1 MISALLLIICAYV
14 MTSIPTGYWLV
25 KALKGTDVRTF
36 GSGSTGA
43 TNVWRCAGPAAG
55 IFVFCFD
62 TLKGY
67 IPVAAAVYFDN
78 HGLAAEWS
86 FAYPHLIP
94 SIVAAAA
101 LVGHSRSIF
110 LKFQGGKSAA
120 TGLGTLLAL
129 SPLGGLCTFITWMLI
144 VKTSG
149 YISLASILGVGSCPF
164 WFYLFGAPWAAI
176 GYCVFGFI
184 YVTYRH
190 KANIERMLKG
200 TEPKVGEKKKPPSSD
215 PSPADPSTLGTSFSA
230 GTTSSLLEAKVI
242 TDTTS
247 NTTEST

>member
-1 MISALLLIICAYV
+1 VISALLLISFGYV
-14 MTSIPTGYWLV
+14 MGSIPTGFWLV
-25 KALKGTDVRTF
+25 KLAKGIDVRKF

-43 TNVWRCAGPAAG
+43 TNVWRAAGPAAG
-55 IFVFCFD
+55 IFVFFFD
-62 TLKGY
+62 TIKGF

-78 HGLAAEWS
+78 NGLAKDWD
-86 FAYPHLIP
+86 FVYPHLIP

-129 SPLGGLCTFITWMLI
+129 SPLGGLCTFITWGL
-144 VKTSG
+144 VVGLSR

-164 WFYLFGAPWAAI
+164 WFYAFGAPWAAI

-184 YVTYRH
+184 YVTARH
-190 KANIERMLKG
+190 KANIKRMFEG
-200 TEPKVGEKKKPPSSD
+200 TEPKVGEKKKTQISEAIIP
-215 PSPADPSTLGTSFSA
+215 
-230 GTTSSLLEAKVI
+230 GTTDA
-242 TDTTS
+242 T
-247 NTTEST
+247 

>member
-1 MISALLLIICAYV
+1 MVSALLLIICAYV
-14 MTSIPTGYWLV
+14 AGSIPTGYWLV
-25 KALKGTDVRTF
+25 KVAKGVDVRTL

-43 TNVWRCAGPAAG
+43 TNVWRAAGPAAG
-55 IFVFCFD
+55 VFTFFFD
-62 TLKGY
+62 TAKGY
-67 IPVAAAVYFDN
+67 IPVALSVYLDTHGFDK
-78 HGLAAEWS
+78 EWS

-129 SPLGGLCTFITWMLI
+129 SPLGGLCTFITWMAI
-144 VKTSG
+144 VKLSG

-164 WFYLFGAPWAAI
+164 WFYVFGAPWAAV

-190 KANIERMLKG
+190 KANIQRMLKG
-200 TEPKVGEKKKPPSSD
+200 TEPKITDKKKSGNTSD
-215 PSPADPSTLGTSFSA
+215 PAISSGITSAS
-230 GTTSSLLEAKVI
+230 GDS
-242 TDTTS
+242 
-247 NTTEST
+247 